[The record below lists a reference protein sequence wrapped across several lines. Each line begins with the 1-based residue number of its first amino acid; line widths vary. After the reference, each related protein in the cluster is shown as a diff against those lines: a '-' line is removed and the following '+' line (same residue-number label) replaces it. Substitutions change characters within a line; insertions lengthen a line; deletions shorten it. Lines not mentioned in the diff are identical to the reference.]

1 MRSRTF
7 AVLGVAS
14 LLSGA
19 AMATST
25 LTTHNVGFSC
35 TDTLSFNDAGGFVI
49 GCSGDLL
56 VQGAGGDALLSHGT
70 SITLSA
76 TASLTLKD
84 LRIVAPSIVLE
95 APQITVDSD
104 VALEGPSGSSSGQ
117 VTLNTN
123 LPLRPPA
130 GIDPNR
136 VALRTG
142 GSLDLGSG
150 GGLVVR
156 GWDDQDVHL
165 SLTPVSLPVP
175 EPTSWALMLAGM
187 AGLFGLRTRRR

>member
-1 MRSRTF
+1 MRSRTL
-7 AVLGVAS
+7 ALLGAAS
-14 LLSGA
+14 LLSSA

-35 TDTLSFNDAGGFVI
+35 SDTLSFNDAGGFSI

-56 VQGAGGDALLSHGT
+56 VQGAGDDAMLSHGT

-104 VALEGPSGSSSGQ
+104 VALEGPSGSSAGQ

-130 GIDPNR
+130 GVDPNR
-136 VALRTG
+136 VVLRTD

-156 GWDDQDVHL
+156 GWDEQDVHL